1 MVVVGLWLC
10 GGKTFSVKYKYDMTS
25 SYIPFIQRRT
35 LEGFTN
41 EFNDAI
47 AQHRFG
53 DSPAYNVVGEKV
65 SYSRV
70 G

>member
-25 SYIPFIQRRT
+25 AYIPFIQRRT

-47 AQHRFG
+47 AQHRFR
-53 DSPAYNVVGEKV
+53 YNVVGEKV